1 MKKYLVQFFYT
12 EKPYSE
18 EVIYSTKYC
27 IRPRLTNEYKFL
39 NEMLD
44 NDQIFSFGYKK
55 GKYVD

>member
-12 EKPYSE
+12 EKDYSKE
-18 EVIYSTKYC
+18 IIYTTKYC
-27 IRPRLTNEYKFL
+27 IRPRLTKEYKYL
-39 NEMLD
+39 NEMLE

>member
-12 EKPYSE
+12 EKPHSQ

-27 IRPRLTNEYKFL
+27 IRPRLTKEYKYL
-39 NEMLD
+39 NEMLE

-55 GKYVD
+55 GEYVD